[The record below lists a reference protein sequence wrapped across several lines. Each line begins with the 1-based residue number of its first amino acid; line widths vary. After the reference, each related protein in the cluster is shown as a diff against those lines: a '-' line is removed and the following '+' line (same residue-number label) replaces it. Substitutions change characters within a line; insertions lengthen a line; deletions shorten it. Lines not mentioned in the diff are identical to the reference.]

1 MLQYLRSTNN
11 DSIISPQENLQS
23 GSWVRCERPSD
34 EEVSQLLTLGLDEDL
49 ISDAL
54 DPHEVPRIEFDD
66 EWTYLIA
73 RLPVTRLKIKSTSI
87 WLSVANTALPQH
99 QLST

>member
-1 MLQYLRSTNN
+1 M
-11 DSIISPQENLQS
+11 
-23 GSWVRCERPSD
+23 
-34 EEVSQLLTLGLDEDL
+34 

-73 RLPVTRLKIKSTSI
+73 RLPDTLTTILTILLPRRFYSALIKIIS
-87 WLSVANTALPQH
+87 
-99 QLST
+99 